1 MAIPSVTELS
11 LLKCLWKQHPLSARE
26 LHDLAAEELRW
37 SYSSTRKT
45 LERMVEKQM
54 VNVQVVHG
62 MNVYTAALDKIE
74 TLAAFTRD
82 FGKRVMEMDEPLP
95 VNMFTGS
102 KLVNPAE
109 LAELKQLLQ
118 DWPESGEE

>member
-1 MAIPSVTELS
+1 MTIPSVTELS
-11 LLKCLWKQHPLSARE
+11 LLKCLWKQQPLSARE
-26 LHDLAAEELRW
+26 LHDLVAEELQW

-54 VNVQVVHG
+54 VNLRVMHG
-62 MNVYTAALDKIE
+62 IN
-74 TLAAFTRD
+74 
-82 FGKRVMEMDEPLP
+82 VMEMDEPFP

-109 LAELKQLLQ
+109 LAELEQILH
-118 DWPESGEE
+118 DWPESEE

>member
-1 MAIPSVTELS
+1 MTIPSVTELS

-26 LHDLAAEELRW
+26 IHDLVAEELQW

-54 VNVQVVHG
+54 VNLQVVHG
-62 MNVYTAALDKIE
+62 MNVYAAALDKIE

-109 LAELKQLLQ
+109 LAELEQMLH
-118 DWPESGEE
+118 DWPESGE